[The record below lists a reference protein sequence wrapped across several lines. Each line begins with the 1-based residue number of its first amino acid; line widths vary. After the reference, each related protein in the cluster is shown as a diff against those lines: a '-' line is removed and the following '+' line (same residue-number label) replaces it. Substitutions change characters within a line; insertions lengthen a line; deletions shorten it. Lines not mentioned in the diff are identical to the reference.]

1 MQNYAKNI
9 STILVTKKISDAPKA
24 KKPVLVVGAG
34 PSVKARDHLS
44 QLNHWFE
51 ESSPGR
57 DAIVIMATDRML
69 VPLLE
74 AGIIPDYSITV
85 DGNREK
91 IVKWYDHPLVSEHK
105 LRQGVILGNTVAP
118 NVSEVLLNRGQT
130 IFWFTPMLDGF
141 NLAHG
146 ITKLMFYMTEA
157 AAVNCGGNA
166 GTAGWAVANYLQA
179 TQIAFIGLDFGY
191 LEGTPIEQTAYYET
205 LQQLIRTNPNAING
219 FYFDD
224 YNPDFGIKCYS
235 DVMFKHYKLGFAEML
250 TQSKIPS
257 FNCTEGGIV
266 HGSGIRGMKLV
277 DWLKTIEPLQVPA

>member
-91 IVKWYDHPLVSEHK
+91 IVKWYDQDRKST
-105 LRQGVILGNTVAP
+105 R
-118 NVSEVLLNRGQT
+118 LNSSHRC
-130 IFWFTPMLDGF
+130 IS
-141 NLAHG
+141 
-146 ITKLMFYMTEA
+146 Y
-157 AAVNCGGNA
+157 AVFC
-166 GTAGWAVANYLQA
+166 
-179 TQIAFIGLDFGY
+179 
-191 LEGTPIEQTAYYET
+191 
-205 LQQLIRTNPNAING
+205 
-219 FYFDD
+219 
-224 YNPDFGIKCYS
+224 
-235 DVMFKHYKLGFAEML
+235 
-250 TQSKIPS
+250 
-257 FNCTEGGIV
+257 
-266 HGSGIRGMKLV
+266 
-277 DWLKTIEPLQVPA
+277 LKKK